1 MLCLHR
7 PWWDWLPS
15 RQWSLH
21 SGRSGVV
28 VVVAVVVV
36 VDVVVAAVAVIV
48 VVAAV
53 VVVAME
59 AVAVAVVGGG
69 GRRRCGICVCS
80 GGRCGGDPC
89 MRVTNKCLLATTSC
103 LWLQPGSPQSC
114 LVMVVVVVVSPVVGS
129 G

>member
-1 MLCLHR
+1 M
-7 PWWDWLPS
+7 
-15 RQWSLH
+15 
-21 SGRSGVV
+21 V

-69 GRRRCGICVCS
+69 GRRRCGICGRS

-89 MRVTNKCLLATTSC
+89 MRVTNKCLPATTSC